1 MTGNTSKAVLLSIHE
16 LLLLL
21 YKREIEGMVFPD
33 EIAEASANEFQL
45 KSGMGEL
52 ITDGYLVPGDDAT
65 YHISPE
71 MDQILTIIG
80 NASCTYVVMG
90 AHLMLNTRYIYRH
103 NNDAVQLSLDQRR
116 KGWVRLEMG
125 DPEDFIRDL
134 TEYDFLPEEGLDSSV
149 EGTIDDSV
157 FETAEAGEL
166 MKSQYV
172 TLVVEKYL
180 KGHIGRS
187 LRVCVTRETS
197 QDRIISVGKTKEIT
211 AYDIETLLDKIL
223 EG

>member
-71 MDQILTIIG
+71 MDPSRRRI
-80 NASCTYVVMG
+80 
-90 AHLMLNTRYIYRH
+90 
-103 NNDAVQLSLDQRR
+103 QLLH
-116 KGWVRLEMG
+116 
-125 DPEDFIRDL
+125 
-134 TEYDFLPEEGLDSSV
+134 
-149 EGTIDDSV
+149 SV
-157 FETAEAGEL
+157 FHL
-166 MKSQYV
+166 PYPV
-172 TLVVEKYL
+172 
-180 KGHIGRS
+180 
-187 LRVCVTRETS
+187 
-197 QDRIISVGKTKEIT
+197 
-211 AYDIETLLDKIL
+211 
-223 EG
+223 